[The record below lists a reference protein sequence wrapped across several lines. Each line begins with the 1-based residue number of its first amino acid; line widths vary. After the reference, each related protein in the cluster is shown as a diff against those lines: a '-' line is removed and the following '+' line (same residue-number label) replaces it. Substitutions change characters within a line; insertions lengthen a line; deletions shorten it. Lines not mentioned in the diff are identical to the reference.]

1 MKKALAGLAVVVT
14 VLGMGQALA
23 QQASE
28 EVKRECRNT
37 ANTVARMIENAKRQG
52 LKDLERGVTKPSS
65 NWGEQVAMYM
75 IQSASRSDSLSESE
89 LASLGYSYCV
99 ARRPVN

>member
-1 MKKALAGLAVVVT
+1 MKRALAAFAVVAAASVS
-14 VLGMGQALA
+14 GEALA

-75 IQSASRSDSLSESE
+75 IQSASRSDSLTESE